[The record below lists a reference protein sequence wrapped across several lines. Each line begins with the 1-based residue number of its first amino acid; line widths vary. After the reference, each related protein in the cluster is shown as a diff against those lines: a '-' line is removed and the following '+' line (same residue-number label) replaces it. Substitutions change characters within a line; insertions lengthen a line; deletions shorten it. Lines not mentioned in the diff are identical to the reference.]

1 MSRNPNPNSFGH
13 LSMNLNGLGPATL
26 PYICIAPTMSAWL
39 GDCFAWARV
48 PWVATFSETNA
59 TRSRTEVCK
68 DPRSRG
74 AAFSSWNWAVH
85 RPSPVSGPEI
95 LDFARAPSKISRP
108 CAKCNISPNALGFRV
123 GATKVEGRGR
133 EINIIKISKIIKMF
147 KVGTRF

>member
-1 MSRNPNPNSFGH
+1 MIQKKRNIRKIIKLEKIGRGMSRNPNPK
-13 LSMNLNGLGPATL
+13 LSRPAKRRRKGLDPATR

-74 AAFSSWNWAVH
+74 QLSAPGTGPCTALVRSS
-85 RPSPVSGPEI
+85 RQRDPRLCKSSSPRLV
-95 LDFARAPSKISRP
+95 APVRSAIFP
-108 CAKCNISPNALGFRV
+108 QML
-123 GATKVEGRGR
+123 
-133 EINIIKISKIIKMF
+133 
-147 KVGTRF
+147 